1 MSDSTTVE
9 NDKKKK
15 FEKMAQSPLFT
26 FSKPYLELIG
36 KGKLFSLIYIIMAII
51 NPIIPFVILY
61 KVIDSGFFSLGAKFV
76 FAFILAWLVIVFACW
91 IGFQLWWD
99 RRKKAAHIETSEF
112 FATMSFSEMMQ
123 TFGEWLGTLIAIIG
137 AGGGLLASFFLGNDV
152 DYLFSMIGLE
162 FMQFGVFIVIIGPI
176 IGLLTIIVSRF
187 LAEQLRL
194 WAALANN
201 TKEIAANIKSNAND
215 KKSA

>member
-1 MSDSTTVE
+1 MDDSETGG

-15 FEKMAQSPLFT
+15 FEKMAQSSFFT
-26 FSKPYLELIG
+26 FSRPYLEFIG
-36 KGKLFSLIYIIMAII
+36 KGKLFSFVYIVMAVI

-76 FAFILAWLVIVFACW
+76 FAFILAWFVIVFACW

-99 RRKKAAHIETSEF
+99 RRKKIVNVESSEF
-112 FATMSFSEMMQ
+112 FTTMIFSEMLQ
-123 TFGEWLGTLIAIIG
+123 TFGEWLGTLIGIIG

-152 DYLFSMIGLE
+152 NYIFQLIGLD
-162 FMQFGVFIVIIGPI
+162 FLRFGVLIVIIGPVIGFFVI
-176 IGLLTIIVSRF
+176 IISRF
-187 LAEQLRL
+187 FAEQLRL

-201 TKEIAANIKSNAND
+201 TKEIAANIKN
-215 KKSA
+215 KSE